1 MDGVAFFFFLGANSS
16 FPLEST
22 EKEKPALV
30 VKEKEK
36 VIDLPASV
44 WQKSRHCTGTQA
56 KHLQAQTW
64 AKALQPF
71 SQLISESHAKTSC
84 REALQLQSVQLQMQ
98 TSYSPQEAQ
107 RIIYKSP
114 STVTSAVI
122 PAHKLVASKCTC
134 SLTVERNPFSVTSA
148 ITSVQQLVT

>member
-44 WQKSRHCTGTQA
+44 WQKSRHWDTS
-56 KHLQAQTW
+56 QAQTW

-71 SQLISESHAKTSC
+71 SQLISESDISSG
-84 REALQLQSVQLQMQ
+84 E
-98 TSYSPQEAQ
+98 
-107 RIIYKSP
+107 
-114 STVTSAVI
+114 
-122 PAHKLVASKCTC
+122 SK
-134 SLTVERNPFSVTSA
+134 
-148 ITSVQQLVT
+148 